1 MPKVAHSA
9 RFARSV
15 RNELKKKIDDTQ
27 TSMKEI
33 KKSGELIKQDIKS
46 STKENYAGIIK
57 STENPIIPDF
67 WKILCDEK
75 LKKIDDERQQELC
88 KPNIMAFGCY
98 ENSEVGDDQFVRE
111 LSKDAGVDLNIKFL
125 TRIGVKTEGK
135 IRPIK
140 VVLESGHERYL
151 LLKNLI
157 NLREKPKFEQ
167 ISIKEDLTPFER
179 SIIRDW
185 TDRANERNLKE
196 SKDSTI
202 VWRVR
207 GSPLKSLYLKKY
219 QKHQK

>member
-15 RNELKKKIDDTQ
+15 RNELKKKTDDTQ

-57 STENPIIPDF
+57 STENPIIPEF

-75 LKKIDDERQQELC
+75 LKEIDDERQQELC

-111 LSKDAGVDLNIKFL
+111 LIKDVGVDLNIKF
-125 TRIGVKTEGK
+125 ENW
-135 IRPIK
+135 
-140 VVLESGHERYL
+140 S
-151 LLKNLI
+151 KN
-157 NLREKPKFEQ
+157 
-167 ISIKEDLTPFER
+167 
-179 SIIRDW
+179 W
-185 TDRANERNLKE
+185 
-196 SKDSTI
+196 
-202 VWRVR
+202 V
-207 GSPLKSLYLKKY
+207 
-219 QKHQK
+219 

>member
-1 MPKVAHSA
+1 
-9 RFARSV
+9 
-15 RNELKKKIDDTQ
+15 
-27 TSMKEI
+27 
-33 KKSGELIKQDIKS
+33 
-46 STKENYAGIIK
+46 
-57 STENPIIPDF
+57 
-67 WKILCDEK
+67 
-75 LKKIDDERQQELC
+75 
-88 KPNIMAFGCY
+88 MAFGCY

-157 NLREKPKFEQ
+157 NLTEKPKFEQ
-167 ISIKEDLTPFER
+167 ISIKEDFTPFER

-207 GSPLKSLYLKKY
+207 GSPLKSLYLKKTP
-219 QKHQK
+219 KIIRM

>member
-1 MPKVAHSA
+1 
-9 RFARSV
+9 
-15 RNELKKKIDDTQ
+15 
-27 TSMKEI
+27 
-33 KKSGELIKQDIKS
+33 
-46 STKENYAGIIK
+46 
-57 STENPIIPDF
+57 
-67 WKILCDEK
+67 
-75 LKKIDDERQQELC
+75 
-88 KPNIMAFGCY
+88 MAFGCY

-196 SKDSTI
+196 PKDSTI
-202 VWRVR
+202 V
-207 GSPLKSLYLKKY
+207 
-219 QKHQK
+219 